1 MDDFIPV
8 PFGALQAVYRDPSAD
23 NGLLSLPV
31 VGFRPP
37 PSPGGGMVFG
47 GPEDVQQFSGPP
59 VSANLG
65 AVGIPVIITRR
76 GEMRSVIT
84 HVPGAEEQGDPMF
97 TAPVDIGLAPGE
109 VPTIPEF
116 LGIVQS
122 HEEASEVFAPY
133 VEAAEAHK
141 SAVEAHR
148 ASQEQS
154 DGLPEQTID
163 AEVTNIV
170 SKELPEA
177 MRRDLTDLLKSARAM
192 ANRVPAKSTDLD
204 EYDEYDAEEY
214 EE

>member
-1 MDDFIPV
+1 MDEFIPV

-23 NGLLSLPV
+23 NGLLTLPI
-31 VGFRPP
+31 VGFQPP
-37 PSPGGGMVFG
+37 PSPGGVVFG
-47 GPEDVQQFSGPP
+47 GLEGVQHFAGPS
-59 VSANLG
+59 VSANPG

-97 TAPVDIGLAPGE
+97 TAPVDIGLVPGE

-141 SAVEAHR
+141 AAVEAHR
-148 ASQEQS
+148 ASQGQS
-154 DGLPEQTID
+154 EELPEQSVD
-163 AEVTNIV
+163 AEVTNAV
-170 SKELPEA
+170 SKELPDA
-177 MRRDLTDLLKSARAM
+177 MRRDLTDLLESARAM
-192 ANRVPAKSTDLD
+192 ANRVPANSTDFD

-214 EE
+214 EN